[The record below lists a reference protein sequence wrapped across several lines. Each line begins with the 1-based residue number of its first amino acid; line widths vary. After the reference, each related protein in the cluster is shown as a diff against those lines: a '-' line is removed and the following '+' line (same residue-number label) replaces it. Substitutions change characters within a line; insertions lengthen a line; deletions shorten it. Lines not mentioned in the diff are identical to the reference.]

1 MKSLR
6 FLKPIAAIIVIVASA
21 FPSLAESFE
30 VDGLL
35 YEILPEFDKTV
46 RIIASDETKT
56 CTSLII
62 PSTVTYSD
70 NTYSVTSIDRNT
82 FEDNTNLISV
92 TIPASVTEIGFG
104 AFSGCRGLKEV
115 HITDIAAWCNIVF
128 DYLSY
133 NSNPL
138 YYAKNL
144 YLNGVLVT
152 DLVIPDTVPAIY
164 GYVFINCE
172 CLTSVTIPDSVYWI
186 GERAFC
192 GCTGLTSI
200 TIPDS
205 VHSIGEGA
213 FSSCK
218 SLTSV
223 TIPDS
228 VIWIGRWA
236 FECCTGLTS
245 ITIPNSVTEIGH
257 DAFRNCTGLTSVTI
271 SDSVTKISDSAFFG
285 CAGLT
290 SITIPNSVTK
300 IESCAFWGCTSL
312 TSVTIPDSVTE
323 IMGNAFIDCV
333 SLKEVHITDIAA
345 WCNIDFGNNP
355 LYYAKNLYL
364 NGDLVTDLVIPETVT
379 AIKRD
384 VFRNCECLVSVTIPD
399 SVTKIWNGAF
409 SGCVGLKE
417 VHITDIA
424 AWCNIDFGNNP
435 LYYAKNLYLNG
446 DLVTDLVIPDTVT
459 AIKGYVF
466 ENCECLASV
475 KIPKSVTSIG
485 GAAFLGC
492 VNLRHVY
499 YDAKNISSVGPEIFN
514 CSSITNIIFGKD
526 VQSIPN
532 GIFDNCQNVKVIV
545 SKNSIPPVC
554 EAGAFALVDKS
565 KCVLYVPSASHSSA
579 SYLYVPSANSLDYCS
594 ADIWKDFATIKTFYE
609 VSALS
614 LRDSNFT
621 VKTNE
626 YLQLEATIMPVDA
639 SIKDL
644 IWKSSNPEIAIVS
657 DTGQVQGRAPGEA
670 TITAMTIDGS
680 NLKATCYV
688 TVSDS
693 SGVECIETVGCTVT
707 VENGAIVVKNAVGEV
722 AVHNLTGVAVALE
735 HAYGATLR
743 IDGLQHGVYIVTV
756 NGKATKVVL

>member
-345 WCNIDFGNNP
+345 WCNIDFG
-355 LYYAKNLYL
+355 
-364 NGDLVTDLVIPETVT
+364 D
-379 AIKRD
+379 
-384 VFRNCECLVSVTIPD
+384 
-399 SVTKIWNGAF
+399 
-409 SGCVGLKE
+409 
-417 VHITDIA
+417 
-424 AWCNIDFGNNP
+424 NP

-514 CSSITNIIFGKD
+514 CSSISNIIFGKD

-626 YLQLEATIMPVDA
+626 YLQLEATIMPVDT

-657 DTGQVQGRAPGEA
+657 DTGQVQGIAPGEA

-693 SGVECIETVGCTVT
+693 SGVDCIETVGCTVT
-707 VENGAIVVKNAVGEV
+707 VENGAIVVKNAVGAV
-722 AVHNLTGVAVALE
+722 IVHNLTGVAVALE